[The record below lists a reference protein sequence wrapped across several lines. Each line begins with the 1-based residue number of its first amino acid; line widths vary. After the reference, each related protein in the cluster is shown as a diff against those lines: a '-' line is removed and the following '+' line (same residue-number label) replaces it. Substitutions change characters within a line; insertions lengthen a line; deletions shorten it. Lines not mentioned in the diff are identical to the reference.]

1 MNKALHVNLELLPE
15 QNRQLTALQAAVA
28 DVCNALAPIVQQSR
42 CWNRVGLHHLAY
54 RSMRERFPHVGSQMV
69 CNAIYAVSRTCRL
82 LFQNPRSPF
91 NLLPNQDTSLPL
103 LHFQPTSP
111 VYFDRHTLSVKA
123 RQLSMYTLNG
133 RIKFQV
139 ALSDDD
145 VALFEQQRLREIVL
159 ARRGTDF
166 RLSFYFSQDEQPVHS
181 RTATPSDT
189 LLPDYVNV
197 IPPEAAL
204 ST

>member
-1 MNKALHVNLELLPE
+1 MNEVLHLDLQLLPE
-15 QNRQLTALQAAVA
+15 QRQQLAALQAAVA
-28 DVCNALAPIVQQSR
+28 EVCNALAPIVQQSR

-82 LFQNPRSPF
+82 LLQNPRSPF
-91 NLLPNQDTSLPL
+91 NLLPNQDTPLPL
-103 LHFQPTSP
+103 LHFLPNSP

-139 ALSDDD
+139 ALADDE
-145 VALFEQQRLREIVL
+145 VALFEKQRLREIVL
-159 ARRGTDF
+159 ARRDDDF
-166 RLSFYFSQDEQPVHS
+166 RLSFYFSPNEQPLHS
-181 RTATPSDT
+181 RTTSPSDAQ
-189 LLPDYVNV
+189 LDYVNV
-197 IPPEAAL
+197 IPQEATL